1 MTTANGL
8 EASCSF
14 RVEARPGKTV
24 FQQGTDS
31 LRAGTRGV
39 VLCPTG
45 EDPSSQPPQKTSTSA
60 IKAFKEAGKRI
71 PEDIAVVGFDNIPMS
86 QVMDLSTINVP
97 KEYMGRLAAKRLFD
111 RIRNPRLPTVK
122 IAVETTL
129 IDRYSC

>member
-1 MTTANGL
+1 MKEILKWNEPLARCYFADNDLIAAGAN
-8 EASCSF
+8 
-14 RVEARPGKTV
+14 
-24 FQQGTDS
+24 
-31 LRAGTRGV
+31 
-39 VLCPTG
+39 
-45 EDPSSQPPQKTSTSA
+45 
-60 IKAFKEAGKRI
+60 KAFKEAGKRI

>member
-1 MTTANGL
+1 
-8 EASCSF
+8 
-14 RVEARPGKTV
+14 
-24 FQQGTDS
+24 
-31 LRAGTRGV
+31 
-39 VLCPTG
+39 
-45 EDPSSQPPQKTSTSA
+45 
-60 IKAFKEAGKRI
+60 
-71 PEDIAVVGFDNIPMS
+71 MS